1 MKQPVI
7 YGSGGWVYT
16 IAVTAPVNSEVIV
29 SGGSEVITGV
39 GTGSDYAFSV
49 HKKNT
54 TYTIA
59 VSMDGATKTATVT
72 TGTNPGAM
80 SFVVIEFG
88 TINLTYDPGFAGHV
102 ITCTDGTTTVTKTAP
117 SSGSTMTFYPPNTGT
132 WTISGQASGV
142 TYSTTA
148 TVSSLDT
155 PVNAALQGYSEDLT
169 VTYPSGA
176 TCTIT
181 DGNLET
187 YTAENNP
194 QTFTLHQAETTYTL
208 TVTLEGQAKTET
220 ITTGSSGTAQSVT
233 VEFGTINV
241 TLDSLFVGGTVTCT
255 NGTITMTKTSSTTSL
270 TFRPP
275 YTGTWAV
282 STVYDGDTYT
292 KQATVS
298 SLSTAVSITLE
309 RYSENVTVTYPA
321 GATCSITDGV
331 SETYTATTNPQT
343 FTLHQENTAYT
354 LSVTLEGQ
362 TKTQT
367 VTTGSSGTAQS
378 VTVEF
383 GTINVTIDSDF
394 VGEDVTCTD
403 GNVTMTKTSTTTSL
417 TFRPPTTGTWTLSLT
432 HSGET
437 YSATANVTSLSTA
450 VSVTIQAIVI
460 SIYGAQWDG
469 TSTQAWSRTD
479 DAANFTDPIPA
490 VNNGN
495 GSSPF
500 DNLMP
505 WSGMERVTDAN
516 AGTLVKI
523 PKFWYKWTRS
533 GSSMKLQI
541 ADGEVSGFYVSPAHA
556 DRGDGQGERDY
567 VYVGA
572 YHCDTSTWKSISGV
586 KPMVNTGKA
595 NFRTNIHSLGTDIW
609 IWDFAMYWTVCMLYL
624 VEFANWN
631 SQEKVGYGGTG
642 ANYTIENSGI
652 CDSMT
657 YHTGTNAATLQ
668 TYGHTRYRYIE
679 DLWGNGCDIVDGIYC
694 SGTNIFCTKNPA
706 QFSDNSGGTNV
717 GGVRASAT
725 GWITSYTIPTAPGF
739 EYALFPTSTVG
750 TSQSAGG
757 DYAGDYYNYN
767 ESRPGI
773 KVGGEAQQN
782 QQNGLFRLFSNDMGG
797 NNNSTSRLMKLP

>member
-132 WTISGQASGV
+132 WSISGQASGV
-142 TYSTTA
+142 TYYTTA

-220 ITTGSSGTAQSVT
+220 ITTGSSGTAQTVT

-298 SLSTAVSITLE
+298 SLSTAVSVTLE
-309 RYSENVTVTYPA
+309 RYSENVTVTYPS
-321 GATCSITDGV
+321 GATCSITDGI
-331 SETYTATTNPQT
+331 SETYTATSNPET
-343 FTLHQENTAYT
+343 FVLHQENTTYT
-354 LSVTLEGQ
+354 ISVTLEGQ

-383 GTINVTIDSDF
+383 GTINVTVATEF
-394 VGEDVTCTD
+394 LNETVTCTN
-403 GNVTMTKTSTTTSL
+403 GAVTMTKTATTASL
-417 TFRPPTTGTWTLSLT
+417 TFRPPYTGTWTVS
-432 HSGET
+432 ST
-437 YSATANVTSLSTA
+437 YSGDAYSAQAVVSSLSTA
-450 VSVTIQAIVI
+450 VSVTLALTPPM
-460 SIYGAQWDG
+460 YPFETA
-469 TSTQAWSRTD
+469 TD
-479 DAANFTDPIPA
+479 QQLFDMLDAYY
-490 VNNGN
+490 NG
-495 GSSPF
+495 
-500 DNLMP
+500 
-505 WSGMERVTDAN
+505 
-516 AGTLVKI
+516 
-523 PKFWYKWTRS
+523 
-533 GSSMKLQI
+533 
-541 ADGEVSGFYVSPAHA
+541 
-556 DRGDGQGERDY
+556 DY
-567 VYVGA
+567 SA
-572 YHCDTSTWKSISGV
+572 S
-586 KPMVNTGKA
+586 
-595 NFRTNIHSLGTDIW
+595 DI
-609 IWDFAMYWTVCMLYL
+609 
-624 VEFANWN
+624 
-631 SQEKVGYGGTG
+631 
-642 ANYTIENSGI
+642 
-652 CDSMT
+652 
-657 YHTGTNAATLQ
+657 ATLKSTYLPIGAKRTIHLAHMDAIGVSESHFDASGADYEFVIIGHDHDDLQ
-668 TYGHTRYRYIE
+668 TPINGKTKALLTLQQDRILYINTTDQTCTSSNRNADYGFGYM
-679 DLWGNGCDIVDGIYC
+679 
-694 SGTNIFCTKNPA
+694 
-706 QFSDNSGGTNV
+706 NSTATNV
-717 GGVRASAT
+717 GGWKSCARRTWCNSVYFNALPSNIKSKVKTVQKLTSAGNQSSTIETDIYDDVFLLSEVEIFGTTTYSVSGEGSKYSFFNTASNIYKKPIEDEGVSAT
-725 GWITSYTIPTAPGF
+725 WWERSPRGQRADRFCRVGSDGVATNNPAGVYFGLAPAF
-739 EYALFPTSTVG
+739 CL
-750 TSQSAGG
+750 
-757 DYAGDYYNYN
+757 
-767 ESRPGI
+767 
-773 KVGGEAQQN
+773 
-782 QQNGLFRLFSNDMGG
+782 
-797 NNNSTSRLMKLP
+797 

>member
-88 TINLTYDPGFAGHV
+88 TINLTYDAGFAGKV
-102 ITCTDGTTTVTKTAP
+102 LTLSDGTTTVTKTAP

-132 WTISGQASGV
+132 WTISGDIGGI
-142 TYSTTA
+142 TYYTTA

-309 RYSENVTVTYPA
+309 RYSENVTVTYPS
-321 GATCSITDGV
+321 GATCTITDGV
-331 SETYTATTNPQT
+331 SETYTATNNPET
-343 FTLHQENTAYT
+343 FVLHQENTAYT

-367 VTTGSSGTAQS
+367 VTTGSSGIAQS

-383 GTINVTIDSDF
+383 GTINVTVATEF
-394 VGEDVTCTD
+394 LNETVTCTN
-403 GNVTMTKTSTTTSL
+403 GAITMTKTATTSSL
-417 TFRPPTTGTWTLSLT
+417 TFRPPYTGTWTVSSVY
-432 HSGET
+432 SGDT
-437 YSATANVTSLSTA
+437 Y
-450 VSVTIQAIVI
+450 
-460 SIYGAQWDG
+460 
-469 TSTQAWSRTD
+469 STQAVVSDLSTPVSVSIALSAPMYPFETATD
-479 DAANFTDPIPA
+479 AQLIAMLDSYY
-490 VNNGN
+490 NGN
-495 GSSPF
+495 YSASDIATLKSTYLPIGAKRTIHLAHMDATGVSESHF
-500 DNLMP
+500 
-505 WSGMERVTDAN
+505 DAN
-516 AGTLVKI
+516 GADYEFVIIGHEHDDLQTPINGKTKALLTL
-523 PKFWYKWTRS
+523 
-533 GSSMKLQI
+533 QQ
-541 ADGEVSGFYVSPAHA
+541 
-556 DRGDGQGERDY
+556 DRILY
-567 VYVGA
+567 
-572 YHCDTSTWKSISGV
+572 
-586 KPMVNTGKA
+586 VNT
-595 NFRTNIHSLGTDIW
+595 TD
-609 IWDFAMYWTVCMLYL
+609 
-624 VEFANWN
+624 
-631 SQEKVGYGGTG
+631 
-642 ANYTIENSGI
+642 
-652 CDSMT
+652 
-657 YHTGTNAATLQ
+657 Q
-668 TYGHTRYRYIE
+668 TYSSSNRNPSYGFGYM
-679 DLWGNGCDIVDGIYC
+679 N
-694 SGTNIFCTKNPA
+694 STN
-706 QFSDNSGGTNV
+706 TNV
-717 GGVRASAT
+717 GGWKSCARRTWCNEV
-725 GWITSYTIPTAPGF
+725 YF
-739 EYALFPTSTVG
+739 NALPSNIKNKIKTVQKL
-750 TSQSAGG
+750 TSAGNQSSTIETDIYDKVFLLAEIEIFG
-757 DYAGDYYNYN
+757 TISYSASGEGTKYPYFDTVSNIYKKPSEDTYNSARWWERSPLVSDTDLFCYVLRNGSAYNGGAGNTHGFA
-767 ESRPGI
+767 P
-773 KVGGEAQQN
+773 AFC
-782 QQNGLFRLFSNDMGG
+782 L
-797 NNNSTSRLMKLP
+797 

>member
-39 GTGSDYAFSV
+39 GTGFDYAFSV

-59 VSMDGATKTATVT
+59 VSMDGVTKTATVT

-241 TLDSLFVGGTVTCT
+241 TLDPLFVGGTVTCT

-298 SLSTAVSITLE
+298 SLSTAVSVTLE
-309 RYSENVTVTYPA
+309 RYSENVTVTYPS

-383 GTINVTIDSDF
+383 GTINVTIDADF
-394 VGEDVTCTD
+394 VGEDVICTD

-437 YSATANVTSLSTA
+437 YGATANVTSLSTA
-450 VSVTIQAIVI
+450 VSVTIQAFVI
-460 SIYGAQWDG
+460 TIYGAQWDG
-469 TSTQAWSRTD
+469 TSTSTWSRTD
-479 DAANFTDPIPA
+479 AAANFTDPIPA
-490 VNNGN
+490 VSNGN

-505 WSGMERVTDAN
+505 WSGMERVEDTN

-533 GSSMKLQI
+533 GSTMKLQI
-541 ADGEVSGFYVSPAHA
+541 ADGPADGFLVSPAHA
-556 DRGDGQGERDY
+556 DRGDGTGERDF
-567 VYVGA
+567 VYIGA
-572 YHCDTSTWKSISGV
+572 YHCGASTYKSTTGV
-586 KPMVNTGKA
+586 VPEGNHTRA
-595 NFRTNIHSLGTDIW
+595 EFRSSIHNLGSTIW
-609 IWDFAMYWTVCMLYL
+609 QWDYAMLWTIQMLYL
-624 VEFANWN
+624 VEYADWN
-631 SQEKVGYGGTG
+631 SQAKIGYGCSD
-642 ANYTIENSGI
+642 ANAIQNSGL

-657 YHTGTNAATLQ
+657 YHTGTNAASAT

-679 DLWGNGCDIVDGIYC
+679 DLWGNVFDWCDGIYFTGQQVYC
-694 SGTNIFCTKNPA
+694 IKNPSD
-706 QFSDNSGGTNV
+706 FSDTSGGTYV
-717 GGVRASAT
+717 GNRVRYGGYIKAYMEPSEQ
-725 GWITSYTIPTAPGF
+725 GF
-739 EYALFPTSTVG
+739 EYALYPSSIDANLDGSTYI
-750 TSQSAGG
+750 G
-757 DYAGDYYNYN
+757 DYNDYNSSGTVLRVGSN
-767 ESRPGI
+767 QSRDQ
-773 KVGGEAQQN
+773 KY
-782 QQNGLFRLFSNDMGG
+782 GLFYLHG
-797 NNNSTSRLMKLP
+797 NYSSASKLASLGSRVMKLP